1 MKKHLLTTAAVL
13 GLFAGAAAAT
23 PFTDQVVSG
32 LQAQGFDHIEIV
44 EGSTQ
49 LKVEAIR
56 GTTTFEIIYD
66 LATGT
71 VLKQETGTVEAGT
84 DATPGVEIAS
94 DDGDF
99 VDPADTGTGA
109 DDTAGAGADDNS
121 TDAPEDNSSGASD
134 DNSSDGADDNSGSET
149 DKQSAGHADVAPTAG
164 SDTPSM
170 DDSADDSA
178 DDTPD
183 QATDD
188 STDDSTDDNATDDST
203 DDSATDDSTDDSAT
217 GDTTD
222 DTSDDSATDDSSD
235 ASQDDPADSSDGT
248 EGN

>member
-84 DATPGVEIAS
+84 DAMPGVEIAS
-94 DDGDF
+94 EDGDF

-109 DDTAGAGADDNS
+109 DDTDAAGVDDNS
-121 TDAPEDNSSGASD
+121 TDAPDDNSSGASD
-134 DNSSDGADDNSGSET
+134 DNSTDGADDNSGSET

-188 STDDSTDDNATDDST
+188 STDDSATDDST
-203 DDSATDDSTDDSAT
+203 DDSATDDSTDD
-217 GDTTD
+217 
-222 DTSDDSATDDSSD
+222 TSDDSATDDSSD
-235 ASQDDPADSSDGT
+235 DSQDDPADSSDGT